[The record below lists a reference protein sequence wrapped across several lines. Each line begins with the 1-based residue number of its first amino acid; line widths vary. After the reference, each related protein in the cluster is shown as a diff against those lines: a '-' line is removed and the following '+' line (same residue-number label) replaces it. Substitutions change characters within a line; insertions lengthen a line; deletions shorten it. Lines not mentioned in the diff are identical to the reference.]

1 MNTETGSKMRLT
13 LITLGTTL
21 VSLAVVGNAFYQKQ
35 QFYPSIVFLTKSSPS
50 VAVKIFLFIQLTI
63 GFDICMSELCTGI
76 TNIILIFDS
85 RFYEC

>member
-21 VSLAVVGNAFYQKQ
+21 VSMAVVGNAFYQKQ

-50 VAVKIFLFIQLTI
+50 VAVNFRL
-63 GFDICMSELCTGI
+63 
-76 TNIILIFDS
+76 
-85 RFYEC
+85 

>member
-50 VAVKIFLFIQLTI
+50 VAVKMFFFI
-63 GFDICMSELCTGI
+63 
-76 TNIILIFDS
+76 
-85 RFYEC
+85 

>member
-50 VAVKIFLFIQLTI
+50 VAVKIFFFI
-63 GFDICMSELCTGI
+63 
-76 TNIILIFDS
+76 
-85 RFYEC
+85 